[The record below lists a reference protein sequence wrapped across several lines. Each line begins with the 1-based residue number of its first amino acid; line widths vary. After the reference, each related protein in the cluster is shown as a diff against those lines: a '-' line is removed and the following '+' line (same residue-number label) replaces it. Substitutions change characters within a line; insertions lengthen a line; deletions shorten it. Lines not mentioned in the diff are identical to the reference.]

1 MRMIFLTFLTA
12 VIMNFVGY
20 IPFGN
25 INLTC
30 VQISVNR
37 GMKQALYF
45 ISSFALVDILFT
57 YVLMS
62 FAEWFASHEKWLNY
76 LDYILIIIFI
86 TMGFLS
92 LNASAHPKEVK
103 YRRRDSVRYGVI
115 LGIFNPMQIPFWMI
129 GGTYLIAH
137 NWITTEGWGIEVFA
151 LGAGLGAFLC
161 LYLFAR
167 FAGYIQQ
174 RFALST
180 RIINQSI
187 AVVFF
192 LLAVIHIIK
201 QAYML
206 FR

>member
-1 MRMIFLTFLTA
+1 MIFLTLFVAA
-12 VIMNFVGY
+12 VINFVGY

-45 ISSFALVDILFT
+45 ISSFAIVDILFT
-57 YVLMS
+57 YILMS
-62 FAEWFASHEKWLNY
+62 FAEWFASHEKWLNF
-76 LDYILIIIFI
+76 LDWILIVIFI
-86 TMGFLS
+86 SLGFIS
-92 LNASAHPKEVK
+92 LNASTHPKDVK
-103 YRRRDSVRYGVI
+103 FRRRDSVRYGIV

-137 NWITTEGWGIEVFA
+137 GWITTAGLGIEVFS
-151 LGAGLGAFLC
+151 LGAGLGAFLS

-167 FAGYIQQ
+167 FAHYIQQ

-180 RIINQSI
+180 RIINRSI
-187 AVVFF
+187 AIVFF
-192 LLAVIHIIK
+192 LLAAIHVVK
-201 QAYML
+201 QL
-206 FR
+206 WIWLK